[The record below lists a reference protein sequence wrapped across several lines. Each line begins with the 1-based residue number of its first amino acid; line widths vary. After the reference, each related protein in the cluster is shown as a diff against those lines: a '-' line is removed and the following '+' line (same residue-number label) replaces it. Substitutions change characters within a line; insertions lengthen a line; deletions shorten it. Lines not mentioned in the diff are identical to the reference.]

1 MNPIDINADVAQEIP
16 KSLQDQQNFD
26 GSILEVSKDPNTP
39 LTTIYKKVEDD
50 GKPNKK
56 HKRSSKDG
64 SFALALAFFQ
74 FVEFSNKIETM
85 KMEMQS

>member
-1 MNPIDINADVAQEIP
+1 
-16 KSLQDQQNFD
+16 
-26 GSILEVSKDPNTP
+26 